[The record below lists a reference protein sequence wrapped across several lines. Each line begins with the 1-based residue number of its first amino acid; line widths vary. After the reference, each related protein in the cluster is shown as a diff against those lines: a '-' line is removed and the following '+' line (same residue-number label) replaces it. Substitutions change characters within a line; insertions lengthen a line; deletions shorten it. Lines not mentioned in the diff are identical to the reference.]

1 MNLRTRLFSISMGL
15 AAVMTAVMVADRVN
29 TQRSALID
37 KTQSRSSDLAD
48 LASEAAI
55 YALRN
60 DRPERLAELFSPFGE
75 MPQVVYIKVLDR
87 NGRPVHR
94 AGAIGVD
101 IDSREIDASV
111 ADVED
116 GVYDLTRALIKDDEK
131 WGTLRLGISTESI
144 SESVA
149 RALRRGL
156 LIALGF
162 LALLAALLWRIS
174 ALGGRDMAMLVKA
187 AGGINSRTLPPLPE
201 ADDTSEVG
209 RLSGALSV
217 LHSGLKDERSRRKE
231 LESSRK
237 DFFAMAVHDLKQPLT
252 VLKAVNEMILDSAQ
266 AGRGGKEDG
275 ELEKISSLSGE
286 SIDRL
291 HDMVEDLLN
300 ISRLDSPDIPLD
312 KRRIDLHSFL
322 RDCSRDFSAA
332 AERAGRRWSFSDESG
347 RGAWIYGDEKLLK
360 RLVGNLVMN
369 AVQYTPEGAQIQLG
383 ARRAEGDHRV
393 EIYVRDE
400 GKGIPEELRAAIFEK
415 YRTFSENNRNVG
427 LGLAFCKMA
436 AERHS
441 GEIKVSSAPGKGT
454 EIAVSLPSSGQG
466 EDNP

>member
-1 MNLRTRLFSISMGL
+1 MGI
-15 AAVMTAVMVADRVN
+15 AAVMTAAMVADRVS

-37 KTQSRSSDLAD
+37 KTQSRSSDLAE

-60 DRPERLAELFSPFGE
+60 GRPERLAELLSPFGE
-75 MPQVVYIKVLDR
+75 MRQVVYIKVLDR
-87 NGRPVHR
+87 NGRPMHR

-101 IDSREIDASV
+101 IDSRGIDDSV
-111 ADVED
+111 ADVDD
-116 GVYDLTRALIKDDEK
+116 GVYDLTRRLIKDDED

-144 SESVA
+144 SESA
-149 RALRRGL
+149 ALALRRGL

-187 AGGINSRTLPPLPE
+187 AGGINLKTLPPLPE
-201 ADDTSEVG
+201 VDDESEVG
-209 RLSGALSV
+209 RLSSAFSN
-217 LHSGLKDERSRRKE
+217 LHSDLKDERARRKE
-231 LESSRK
+231 LEANRK

-252 VLKAVNEMILDSAQ
+252 VLKAVNEMLLDSMQ
-266 AGRGGKEDG
+266 AGQGKEERD
-275 ELEKISSLSGE
+275 LKKISSLSGE

-291 HDMVEDLLN
+291 SDMVEDLLN

-312 KRRIDLHSFL
+312 KRRMDLGAFL
-322 RDCSRDFSAA
+322 RECSRDFSAA
-332 AERAGRRWSFSDESG
+332 AERADRRWSFSDESG
-347 RGAWIYGDEKLLK
+347 GEAWIYGDQKLLK

-369 AVQYTPEGAQIQLG
+369 AVQYTPEGAEIRLG
-383 ARRAEGDHRV
+383 ARRAEGNRV

-400 GKGIPEELRAAIFEK
+400 GKGIPEELREAIFEK
-415 YRTFSENNRNVG
+415 YRSFSESNRNVG
-427 LGLAFCKMA
+427 LGLAFCKMV

-441 GEIKVSSAPGKGT
+441 GDIKVSSAPGKGT
-454 EIAVSLPSSGQG
+454 EIAVSLPFSGKEG
-466 EDNP
+466 GGTR